1 MSFLF
6 SLLLGYQSFAAI
18 PVTETVGMVADYV
31 ITSREVQIST
41 VADAILYPP
50 KEKISGLAETGPDN
64 KNFRGHVATVLLEAV
79 IANEAEAFNVA
90 SLSDA
95 DLADAVTRI
104 EKATSGKYYWSQ
116 LEVTPAELKR
126 FTSRKL
132 IAKSFLQFKTSSMTS
147 IITDQEAQAYYE
159 KNRAKFGSTPFASFK
174 ENIKSFLAQQQ
185 LEERVRTWF
194 EVVKRKYKVR
204 NFL

>member
-6 SLLLGYQSFAAI
+6 SLLLGYQSFAAV

-50 KEKISGLAETGPDN
+50 KTKLTGLYETGPDS
-64 KNFRGHVATVLLEAV
+64 KDFRNHVATVLLEAV

-90 SLSDA
+90 ALSET
-95 DLADAVTRI
+95 DLAEAVGKI
-104 EKATSGKYYWSQ
+104 EKATNNKAYWNQ

-126 FTSRKL
+126 FTTRKL

-159 KNRAKFGSTPFASFK
+159 KNRVKFGSTPFASFK
-174 ENIKSFLAQQQ
+174 DNIKSFLAQQQ
-185 LEERVRTWF
+185 LEERLRTWF